1 MSEITQQQDT
11 RREFVDTLIELA
23 EKDDRIVVVIPDV
36 GFNYLERFQERFPN
50 RFFNTGVTEQASM
63 AICGGLALAGLKP
76 YFYTMLNFSVF
87 RPFEMVRNCVA
98 LHKANV
104 KILGVK
110 GSEKYKFLG
119 FSHNMVFDD
128 EDIYHLEKY
137 LPCYKPQS
145 NMAVREI
152 TKITYQNNSPCYIRL

>member
-1 MSEITQQQDT
+1 MSDIVQHQDT

-23 EKDDRIVVVIPDV
+23 EKDSRIVVVIPDV
-36 GFNYLERFQERFPN
+36 GFNYLEKFQDAFPD
-50 RFFNTGVTEQASM
+50 RFFNTGVTEQSSV
-63 AICGGLALAGLKP
+63 AICAGLALGGMKP

-98 LHKANV
+98 LHKADV

-137 LPCYKPQS
+137 INCYKPIS

-152 TKITYQNNSPCYIRL
+152 IETTYKNNKPCYIRL